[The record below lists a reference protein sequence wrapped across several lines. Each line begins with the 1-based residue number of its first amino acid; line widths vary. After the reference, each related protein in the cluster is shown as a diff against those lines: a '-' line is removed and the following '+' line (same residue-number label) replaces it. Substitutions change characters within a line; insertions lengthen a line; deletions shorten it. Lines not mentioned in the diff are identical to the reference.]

1 MATRSRRSARP
12 QRARRGRATPLDSL
26 RARRR
31 DAQAQLLAGVQQV
44 WLAGMGAI
52 ARAQKEGPSAFTD
65 AVAEGL
71 RMLGD
76 SRSSAQQRV
85 RDAFEAAQETLQTR
99 VDGVRDQAQETW
111 DNLETLFQSRVQ
123 RAMHDIGVPTAA
135 EIREL
140 TRRVADLNDS
150 VQKINA
156 RERARGNAQGGGTR
170 RGAGGA
176 KTAAR
181 RAARKP
187 RAQGGKRARKSAAAT
202 TE

>member
-1 MATRSRRSARP
+1 MATRSRRTART
-12 QRARRGRATPLDSL
+12 QRARRGRARPLESL
-26 RARRR
+26 RTRRR
-31 DAQAQLLAGVQQV
+31 DAQAQLLQGVQQV

-71 RMLGD
+71 RMLGE

-111 DNLETLFQSRVQ
+111 DNLESLFQSRVQ
-123 RAMHDIGVPTAA
+123 RAMHDLGVPTAA

-140 TRRVADLNDS
+140 TRRVADLNQS

-156 RERARGNAQGGGTR
+156 RERARGPRPAAGTR

-176 KTAAR
+176 KTAR
-181 RAARKP
+181 RSARKP
-187 RAQGGKRARKSAAAT
+187 RATGGRRPRKAAAPS